1 MILSNEEV
9 QERIESP
16 LNLLNRLRSRSQSSG
31 DSPCLPPKSQDIIPD
46 IDEKL
51 NSSVESVRKKAAAI
65 LSSTLDEL
73 KQRIP
78 DVQKPEKLAQ
88 IAAEMNKVLVS
99 RDEKSEN
106 KTSQIIVYAPQIRE
120 ENNFETIVV
129 NE

>member
-1 MILSNEEV
+1 MILSDEEV
-9 QERIESP
+9 QERVESP
-16 LNLLNRLRSRSQSSG
+16 LNLLNRLRSRSQNHE
-31 DSPCLPPKSQDIIPD
+31 SPCLPPKSTDIIPN

-51 NSSVESVRKKAAAI
+51 NSSVANVRQKAAAI

-73 KQRIP
+73 RQRIP

-88 IAAEMNKVLVS
+88 IAAEMNKVLIT